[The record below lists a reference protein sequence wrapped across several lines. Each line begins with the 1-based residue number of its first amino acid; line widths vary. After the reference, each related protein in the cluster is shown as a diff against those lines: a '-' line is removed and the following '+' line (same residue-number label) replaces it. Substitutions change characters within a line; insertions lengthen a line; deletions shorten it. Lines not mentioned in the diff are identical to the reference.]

1 MAGTRYRLVEEL
13 RMLEERRI
21 LNPTAL
27 LLLTPMEA
35 FVYGFVLPVVLFL
48 FGLLLKFRKLEEE
61 NRRLRYKE
69 GKLET
74 KNQFLL
80 NRIEVL
86 EELNLF
92 LSRSLVRSPPSQPEA
107 PKTRIIRPGEP
118 GDPLS

>member
-1 MAGTRYRLVEEL
+1 MG
-13 RMLEERRI
+13 
-21 LNPTAL
+21 
-27 LLLTPMEA
+27 A

-48 FGLLLKFRKLEEE
+48 FGLLLEFRKLEEE

-80 NRIEVL
+80 DRIEVL

-92 LSRSLVRSPPSQPEA
+92 LSRSLVRPPPSPPEA